1 VLIIY
6 KLYYNMFINSRER
19 VINMDLI
26 LELKNYLDSE
36 KKLKLYP
43 SKRKYKIL
51 ALFYLATKFEKDVS
65 YTEKQINEILN
76 NNHIFNDCCLL
87 RRELYNKK
95 FINRLDNCSK
105 YWLEEKQPKL
115 EEFLL

>member
-1 VLIIY
+1 
-6 KLYYNMFINSRER
+6 
-19 VINMDLI
+19 MDLT

-36 KKLKLYP
+36 QRLKLYP

-51 ALFYLATKFEKDVS
+51 ALFYLASKLEQNTN

-76 NNHIFNDCCLL
+76 KYHCFNDCCLL

-95 FINRLDNCSK
+95 FINRLDNGSV
-105 YWLEEKQPKL
+105 YFVEQKQPKL
-115 EEFLL
+115 EEFGIG